1 MRWFYLS
8 VLVLVTA
15 VTANSADSNDNAKTE
30 DGAQIAAELRNL
42 VPSTET
48 TLQGVIKRRDA
59 NRNEKILK
67 IISKIIPQKN
77 GWLTIYEALKGDGS
91 LYAELIIIHTSDQK
105 NRYFL
110 TTAAENGAQ
119 KKDEN
124 PNLMTPFADSDYLI
138 GDLGLEFFHWK
149 NQQLIK
155 TEMRKSRVCRVLESK
170 PSESDRQLGYSRVV
184 SWVDKETGGILIA
197 EAYDSS
203 GKKVK
208 QFEVNSFKKDENGNW
223 QIEEIEIRNL
233 ISKTRT
239 LLVFQP
245 GQK

>member
-15 VTANSADSNDNAKTE
+15 AYSADSNDDAKTE

-42 VPSTET
+42 VPSSET

-59 NRNEKILK
+59 NRNEKVLR
-67 IISKIIPQKN
+67 IISKIVPQN
-77 GWLTIYEALKGDGS
+77 DGWLTIYEALNADGS
-91 LYAELIIIHTSDQK
+91 LCEELIIIHTADQR
-105 NRYFL
+105 NRYIL
-110 TTAAENGAQ
+110 TTVAENGVQ

-124 PNLMTPFADSDYLI
+124 PNLITPFAGSDYLI

-155 TEMRKSRVCRVLESK
+155 TEMRKSRVCRVLGSK
-170 PSESDRQLGYSRVV
+170 PSETDHQLGYSRVV

-197 EAYDSS
+197 EAYDGA

-208 QFEVNSFKKDENGNW
+208 QFEVNSFKKDEKGNW